1 VTACRGIAVLGA
13 AISFGI
19 SGIGNASAD
28 DIPNLVGTWTGT
40 FTGGVRLGG
49 GDLSPTDAKPTFVHE
64 GMNRQY
70 TLSINE
76 QQGRGILGTWSSV
89 KGSERIQGVI
99 RLDNQ
104 TVLFVDTDSYETAK
118 ILSANE
124 MEFCNQTTNGKDMF
138 AFCFLLKRQ

>member
-1 VTACRGIAVLGA
+1 VTICKAIPVLGA
-13 AISFGI
+13 AILFGV
-19 SGIGNASAD
+19 SGIASTSAE

-40 FTGGVRLGG
+40 FIGGVGG
-49 GDLSPTDAKPTFVHE
+49 GDLAPADTQPTFVHE

-70 TLSINE
+70 ALSINE

-89 KGSERIQGVI
+89 KGSERIEGVI